1 MCYRSRHII
10 KAFLPEYWRT
20 ESKWVSF
27 SCLIKIML
35 ILLIRKKSET
45 LFYDLKEIVRQVLG
59 IKRSHYSRIF
69 TWGQATLSTT
79 SELCWTSAVRRALQ
93 LYENASD
100 EGKDEAHDKNGGQS
114 IFQLLFT
121 SWRTPL
127 FSYLLLQVRKRSPYY
142 LLFTAVNYVKNWLK
156 QSGIRRSK
164 RWKIP

>member
-79 SELCWTSAVRRALQ
+79 AVSCAEQVLLWGEPYNYMKMRLMKAKMRLMIKMV
-93 LYENASD
+93 ASRFSSYSLLV
-100 EGKDEAHDKNGGQS
+100 EEHLFFHTFFFNLEKDPPI
-114 IFQLLFT
+114 IFFSL
-121 SWRTPL
+121 PL
-127 FSYLLLQVRKRSPYY
+127 I
-142 LLFTAVNYVKNWLK
+142 T
-156 QSGIRRSK
+156 
-164 RWKIP
+164 

>member
-79 SELCWTSAVRRALQ
+79 MYHQWAVEQVVLREPYNYMKMRLMKAKMRLMIKMVV
-93 LYENASD
+93 AS
-100 EGKDEAHDKNGGQS
+100 S
-114 IFQLLFT
+114 RFST
-121 SWRTPL
+121 WRTPL
-127 FSYLLLQVRKRSPYY
+127 FSYLLQVRKRSPYY

>member
-69 TWGQATLSTT
+69 TWGQATLGT
-79 SELCWTSAVRRALQ
+79 TSAVRRALQ

-127 FSYLLLQVRKRSPYY
+127 FSYLLLQLRKRSPYY

-156 QSGIRRSK
+156 QSGQK
-164 RWKIP
+164 DGKFLN